1 MDLIGKRKINTSM
14 DLKQVTDDT
23 PEKTGRRI
31 AFELVLILSLSVGCW
46 STFFSMFPD
55 PVGRGLTLAL
65 VTGLPVI
72 LYICCRSRFLSR
84 FLAFYVFAF
93 TAVFFM
99 IFYDKVWNGMLV
111 MVNIII
117 EVLND
122 QMAAGLVP
130 FDMTGDPDGWS
141 SDVFMAMIPV
151 MLLVSMAVVYS
162 VFHKEP
168 LAGFALTLIPVLTGF
183 LLCVQPAVWLVVLLL
198 LSWTVLFVLSAVD
211 KPVSRKKNRPLY
223 IQSSRRSGLPYL
235 FAGIVMALLL
245 GYVLIFS
252 DSDYRPPESIDAARD
267 RIVALEEHLRYD
279 KFRGDE
285 MDHLSRGDLTDTHPL
300 AYTEAPVLSLKMD
313 MPTSM
318 YLRGFAGGAFHDGKW
333 SEEEEGTYSGEYT
346 GMTEWLAQQ
355 GFWPWMQQDRLY
367 RMSKD
372 YDYVKVQ
379 VENVNGSSRYIYL
392 PYEAA
397 MTGDT
402 LASNVKYIRDYGAY
416 AKGLTGQ
423 RNYTFRTFLIRKGLE
438 DYNESG
444 ISDWL
449 TELKQSS
456 KWDDYAQSEAVYRR
470 FVYDTYL
477 FMDNDDMKAI
487 EKTGSE
493 RRLGRTVSFVLS
505 DIRKMFDDE
514 YEYDTEYSGAPKGK
528 DELSYFLEE
537 SHTGNDMHFATAAAL
552 MFRAAGIPARYAEG
566 YYLSPEYVKLL
577 TEMDT
582 VRVDVPDSLSHSWV
596 EIYIDE
602 IGWFPVE
609 VVPGFYDMQK
619 QMTADTEENEKIQ
632 EDKTKNY
639 EDEKPEDSDDD
650 NKKTDEKKKL
660 DPKIFIPAGVLL
672 LIILYEIIGRR
683 YAARRKKK
691 LKEGRDTGAVYAR
704 YRYFEKIMKAAG
716 HPVSSDPYDN
726 AADIENAAGEAM
738 AASGMGYMQMLRLVN
753 AVRFG
758 DAEMTAEEHEK
769 MADCIF
775 AAARHVYSSSGRMK
789 RFFLKFIVFYV

>member
-235 FAGIVMALLL
+235 FAGIVMVLLL

-279 KFRGDE
+279 KLRGDE
-285 MDHLSRGDLTDTHPL
+285 TDHLSRGDLTDTHPL

-333 SEEEEGTYSGEYT
+333 SEE
-346 GMTEWLAQQ
+346 
-355 GFWPWMQQDRLY
+355 
-367 RMSKD
+367 
-372 YDYVKVQ
+372 
-379 VENVNGSSRYIYL
+379 
-392 PYEAA
+392 
-397 MTGDT
+397 
-402 LASNVKYIRDYGAY
+402 
-416 AKGLTGQ
+416 
-423 RNYTFRTFLIRKGLE
+423 
-438 DYNESG
+438 
-444 ISDWL
+444 
-449 TELKQSS
+449 
-456 KWDDYAQSEAVYRR
+456 RR
-470 FVYDTYL
+470 
-477 FMDNDDMKAI
+477 A
-487 EKTGSE
+487 
-493 RRLGRTVSFVLS
+493 
-505 DIRKMFDDE
+505 
-514 YEYDTEYSGAPKGK
+514 
-528 DELSYFLEE
+528 
-537 SHTGNDMHFATAAAL
+537 H
-552 MFRAAGIPARYAEG
+552 IPA
-566 YYLSPEYVKLL
+566 
-577 TEMDT
+577 
-582 VRVDVPDSLSHSWV
+582 
-596 EIYIDE
+596 
-602 IGWFPVE
+602 
-609 VVPGFYDMQK
+609 
-619 QMTADTEENEKIQ
+619 NIQ
-632 EDKTKNY
+632 
-639 EDEKPEDSDDD
+639 
-650 NKKTDEKKKL
+650 
-660 DPKIFIPAGVLL
+660 A
-672 LIILYEIIGRR
+672 
-683 YAARRKKK
+683 
-691 LKEGRDTGAVYAR
+691 
-704 YRYFEKIMKAAG
+704 
-716 HPVSSDPYDN
+716 
-726 AADIENAAGEAM
+726 
-738 AASGMGYMQMLRLVN
+738 
-753 AVRFG
+753 
-758 DAEMTAEEHEK
+758 
-769 MADCIF
+769 
-775 AAARHVYSSSGRMK
+775 
-789 RFFLKFIVFYV
+789 